1 MKKGCWIA
9 GAIILTLGIIVF
21 AIGAGLS
28 AESMEYQTE
37 EKSFSGGIQSIS
49 IDCAAE
55 DVYIRPSADN
65 NFHVFCSGPAGSEYT
80 IEVIEGTLTVTMQKE
95 ILDYLTLFDFGNE
108 AKITVQLPVGNAAI
122 PFASLTV
129 DAASGDIQVAERL
142 LFRRCDLTT
151 ASGDISFRAEVQ
163 GKMSLETTSGDIY
176 VEGSSQAPAYECI
189 LSSTSGSV
197 VLKGQSAAA
206 LIVNTVSGDILLEN
220 CDFDVL
226 TANAVS
232 GEIELE
238 NVDTDE
244 CYLGTTSGDISAGLR
259 KAMDFYCSSTSG
271 EIETPPSVTGGGLCK
286 ITTTSGD
293 IEVWIAT
300 RNSAKD

>member
-1 MKKGCWIA
+1 MMKGCWIA

-21 AIGAGLS
+21 ALGAGLS
-28 AESMEYQTE
+28 TDSMEYQTA

-55 DVYIRPSADN
+55 DVYIRPSTDGE
-65 NFHVFCSGPAGSEYT
+65 FHVLCSVPSGVGYD
-80 IEVIEGTLTVTMQKE
+80 IKVIEGTLTVTTQKE
-95 ILDYLTLFDFGNE
+95 ILDYFTFFDFGAE
-108 AKITVQLPVGNAAI
+108 AKITIQLPVMNTVVC
-122 PFASLTV
+122 FESLTV
-129 DAASGDIQVAERL
+129 ETASGDIQVAEQL
-142 LFRRCDLTT
+142 LFSRCDLTT
-151 ASGDISFRAEVQ
+151 ASGDISFRADVQ
-163 GKMSLETTSGDIY
+163 GRMKLETTSGDIY
-176 VEGSSQAPAYECI
+176 VEDFSQAPAYECI

-206 LIVNTVSGDILLEN
+206 LIVDTVSGDILLEN

-232 GEIELE
+232 GDLELQ

-259 KAMDFYCSSTSG
+259 KAMDFHCSSTSG
-271 EIETPPSVTGGGLCK
+271 EIETPPSVTGGGLCQ

-300 RNSAKD
+300 RNS

>member
-1 MKKGCWIA
+1 MMKGCWIA

-21 AIGAGLS
+21 ALGAGLS
-28 AESMEYQTE
+28 TDSMEYQTA
-37 EKSFSGGIQSIS
+37 EKSFSGGIRSIS

-55 DVYIRPSADN
+55 DVYVRPSTDN
-65 NFHVFCSGPAGSEYT
+65 NFHVFCNGPAGSEYT
-80 IEVIEGTLTVTMQKE
+80 IEVIEGTLTVATQKE

-108 AKITVQLPVGNAAI
+108 AKITVQLPVGNTAV
-122 PFASLTV
+122 PHESLTV
-129 DAASGDIQVAERL
+129 ETASGDIQVAEQL

-151 ASGDISFRAEVQ
+151 ASGDISFRADVQ
-163 GKMSLETTSGDIY
+163 GRMKLETTSGDIY
-176 VEGSSQAPAYECI
+176 LEDSSQARAYECI

-197 VLKGQSAAA
+197 VLKGQSVSA
-206 LIVNTVSGDILLEN
+206 LIVDTVSGDILLEN
-220 CDFDVL
+220 CEFDVL

-232 GEIELE
+232 GDLELQ

-259 KAMDFYCSSTSG
+259 KAMDFHCSSTSG
-271 EIETPPSVTGGGLCK
+271 EIETPPSVSSGGPCQ

-300 RNSAKD
+300 RNS